1 MQFHYVVV
9 YDSDTKSWG
18 VIDDDSGYLPDGRV
32 WDENAYPGWF
42 HPDPDGH
49 PREYVI
55 DERAFTMLRT
65 LASIW
70 PEVDHGDY

>member
-18 VIDDDSGYLPDGRV
+18 VIDDDSGYLPDGNV
-32 WDENAYPGWF
+32 WDESVYPGWF
-42 HPDPDGH
+42 HPDPDGY
-49 PREYVI
+49 PQAALI

-65 LASIW
+65 LATIW
-70 PEVDHGDY
+70 PEVDHGN